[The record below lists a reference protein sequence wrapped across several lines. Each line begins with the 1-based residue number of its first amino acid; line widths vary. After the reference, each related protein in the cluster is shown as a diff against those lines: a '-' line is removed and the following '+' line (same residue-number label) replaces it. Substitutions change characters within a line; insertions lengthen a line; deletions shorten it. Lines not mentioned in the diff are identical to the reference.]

1 MANRRHAL
9 ETDDQLRMI
18 RIRQRTADQP
28 AVAALWHQ
36 RDIVAMAVAHH
47 IGHLARRRGTGDGQR
62 LGAAMAWPVDAI
74 ALHVVGLGQQ
84 PALAQ

>member
-9 ETDDQLRMI
+9 EADDQLGVI
-18 RIRQRTADQP
+18 RIRQCTADQP
-28 AVAALWHQ
+28 AVAALRHQ
-36 RDIVAMAVAHH
+36 RDVVAMAVAHH
-47 IGHLARRRGTGDGQR
+47 VGYLARRRGAGDGQR